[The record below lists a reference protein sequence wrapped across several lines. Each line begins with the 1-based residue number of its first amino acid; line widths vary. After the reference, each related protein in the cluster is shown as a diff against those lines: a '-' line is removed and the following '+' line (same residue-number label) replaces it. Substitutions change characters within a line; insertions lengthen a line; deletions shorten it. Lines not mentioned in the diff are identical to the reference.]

1 MIVLKELYNYRE
13 MIYNLVKKDLRGRY
27 KGSVLGFLWTFINP
41 LLQLAVYTMVF
52 STIMRVNV
60 DKFYMYL
67 FIALIPWIFFTTSVL
82 SGTISIIQNKDLIK
96 KIYFPRI
103 IIPISTVLA
112 TFMNMIFSM
121 AVVILALFIS
131 GIGISYYVLLLPVI
145 MVLEFFLVLGMVF
158 LFSSL
163 NVFFRDIEYILSI
176 IMMIWFY
183 MTPIVYTVEMIPEKY
198 NTLFYLNPM
207 TNIVIFYRDI
217 LFYKRMPSFGF
228 MGGVFLYS
236 LAMIVIGFFV
246 FQKLQKNFVEE
257 L

>member
-1 MIVLKELYNYRE
+1 MTVLKELYNYRE

-41 LLQLAVYTMVF
+41 LLQLAVYTLVF

-67 FIALIPWIFFTTSVL
+67 FIALIPWIFFTTSIL
-82 SGTISIIQNKDLIK
+82 GGTISIIQNKDLIK

-112 TFMNMIFSM
+112 TIMNMIFSM

-145 MVLEFFLVLGMVF
+145 MILEFFLVLGMVF

-198 NTLFYLNPM
+198 QTLFYLNPM

-228 MGGVFLYS
+228 IGGVFLYS
-236 LAMIVIGFFV
+236 LAMIIIGYFV

>member
-13 MIYNLVKKDLRGRY
+13 MVYNLVKKDLRGRY

-131 GIGISYYVLLLPVI
+131 GIGISYYILLLPVI
-145 MVLEFFLVLGMVF
+145 MILEFFLVLGMVF

-198 NTLFYLNPM
+198 KTLFYLNPM

-236 LAMIVIGFFV
+236 LTMIVIGFFV

>member
-13 MIYNLVKKDLRGRY
+13 MVYNLVKKDLRGRY

-67 FIALIPWIFFTTSVL
+67 FIALIPWIFFTTSIL
-82 SGTISIIQNKDLIK
+82 GGTISIIQNKDLIK

-103 IIPISTVLA
+103 VIPISTVLA
-112 TFMNMIFSM
+112 TFMNMVFSM
-121 AVVILALFIS
+121 IVVILTLFIS
-131 GIGISYYVLLLPVI
+131 GIGISYYILLLPLI
-145 MVLEFFLVLGMVF
+145 MILEFFLVLGMVF

-176 IMMIWFY
+176 IMMVWFY

-198 NTLFYLNPM
+198 KALFYLNPM

-228 MGGVFLYS
+228 IGGVFLYS
-236 LAMIVIGFFV
+236 MAMIVIGFFV

>member
-1 MIVLKELYNYRE
+1 MTVLKELYNYRE

-27 KGSVLGFLWTFINP
+27 KGSVLGFLWTFVNP
-41 LLQLAVYTMVF
+41 LLQLIVYTLVF
-52 STIMRVNV
+52 STIMRINV

-67 FIALIPWIFFTTSVL
+67 FIALIPWIFFTTSIL
-82 SGTISIIQNKDLIK
+82 GGTVSIIQNKDLIK

-103 IIPISTVLA
+103 VIPISTVLA
-112 TFMNMIFSM
+112 TFMNMVFSM
-121 AVVILALFIS
+121 IVVIFTLFIS
-131 GIGISYYVLLLPVI
+131 GIGISYYILLLPVI
-145 MVLEFFLVLGMVF
+145 MILEFFLVLGMVF

-163 NVFFRDIEYILSI
+163 NVFFRDIEHILSI

-198 NTLFYLNPM
+198 KPLFYLNPM
-207 TNIVIFYRDI
+207 TNIIIFYRDI
-217 LFYKRMPSFGF
+217 LFYKKMPSFGF
-228 MGGVFLYS
+228 MGGIFLYS
-236 LAMIVIGFFV
+236 IIMIVIGFLI

>member
-1 MIVLKELYNYRE
+1 
-13 MIYNLVKKDLRGRY
+13 
-27 KGSVLGFLWTFINP
+27 
-41 LLQLAVYTMVF
+41 MVF

-131 GIGISYYVLLLPVI
+131 GIGISYYILLLPII
-145 MVLEFFLVLGMVF
+145 MILEFFLVLGMVF

-198 NTLFYLNPM
+198 KTLFYLNPM

-236 LAMIVIGFFV
+236 LTMIVIGFFV

>member
-13 MIYNLVKKDLRGRY
+13 MVYNLVKKDLRGRY

-131 GIGISYYVLLLPVI
+131 GIGISYYILLLPVI
-145 MVLEFFLVLGMVF
+145 MILEFFLVLGMVF

-198 NTLFYLNPM
+198 KTLFYLNPM

>member
-121 AVVILALFIS
+121 AVVILSLFIS

-145 MVLEFFLVLGMVF
+145 MILEFFLVLGMVF

>member
-131 GIGISYYVLLLPVI
+131 GIGISYYILLLPII
-145 MVLEFFLVLGMVF
+145 MILEFFLVLGMVF

-198 NTLFYLNPM
+198 KTLFYLNPM

>member
-13 MIYNLVKKDLRGRY
+13 MVYNLVKKDLRGRY

-41 LLQLAVYTMVF
+41 LFQLAVYTMVF

-131 GIGISYYVLLLPVI
+131 GIGISYYILLLPII
-145 MVLEFFLVLGMVF
+145 MILEFFLVLGMVF

-198 NTLFYLNPM
+198 KTLFYLNPM

>member
-1 MIVLKELYNYRE
+1 MTVLKELYNYRE

-41 LLQLAVYTMVF
+41 LLQLAVYTLVF

-67 FIALIPWIFFTTSVL
+67 FIALIPWIFFTTSIL
-82 SGTISIIQNKDLIK
+82 GGTISIIQNKDLIK

-145 MVLEFFLVLGMVF
+145 MILEFFLVLGMVF

-198 NTLFYLNPM
+198 QTLFYLNPM

-228 MGGVFLYS
+228 IGGVFLYS
-236 LAMIVIGFFV
+236 LAMIIIGYFV

>member
-13 MIYNLVKKDLRGRY
+13 MVYNLVKKDLRGRY

-131 GIGISYYVLLLPVI
+131 GIGISYYILLLPII
-145 MVLEFFLVLGMVF
+145 MILEFFLVLGMVF

-198 NTLFYLNPM
+198 KTLFYLNPM

>member
-198 NTLFYLNPM
+198 KTLFYLNPM

>member
-13 MIYNLVKKDLRGRY
+13 MVYNLVKKDLRGRY

-145 MVLEFFLVLGMVF
+145 MILEFFLVLGMVF

-198 NTLFYLNPM
+198 KTLFYLNPM

-217 LFYKRMPSFGF
+217 LFYKKMPSFGF

>member
-13 MIYNLVKKDLRGRY
+13 MVYNLVKKDLRGRY

-82 SGTISIIQNKDLIK
+82 SGTISLIQNKDLIK

-198 NTLFYLNPM
+198 KTLFYLNPM

>member
-1 MIVLKELYNYRE
+1 MTVLKELYNYRE
-13 MIYNLVKKDLRGRY
+13 MVYNLVKKDLRGRY
-27 KGSVLGFLWTFINP
+27 KGSILGFLWTFINP
-41 LLQLAVYTMVF
+41 LLQLAVYTLVF

-67 FIALIPWIFFTTSVL
+67 FIALIPWIFFTTSIL
-82 SGTISIIQNKDLIK
+82 GGTISIIQNKDLIK

-103 IIPISTVLA
+103 VIPISTVLA
-112 TFMNMIFSM
+112 TFMNMVFSM
-121 AVVILALFIS
+121 IVVILTLFIS
-131 GIGISYYVLLLPVI
+131 GIGISYYILLLPLI
-145 MVLEFFLVLGMVF
+145 MILEFFLVLGMVF

-176 IMMIWFY
+176 IMMVWFY

-198 NTLFYLNPM
+198 KAFFYLNPM

-228 MGGVFLYS
+228 IGGVFLYS
-236 LAMIVIGFFV
+236 VIMIIIGFFV
-246 FQKLQKNFVEE
+246 FQKLQKSFVEE

>member
-13 MIYNLVKKDLRGRY
+13 MVYNLVKKDLRGRY

-131 GIGISYYVLLLPVI
+131 GIGISYYILLLPVI
-145 MVLEFFLVLGMVF
+145 MILEFFLVLGMVF

-198 NTLFYLNPM
+198 QTLFYLNPM

>member
-1 MIVLKELYNYRE
+1 MVVLKELYNYRE
-13 MIYNLVKKDLRGRY
+13 MVYNLVKKDLRGRY

-131 GIGISYYVLLLPVI
+131 GIGISYYILLLPVI
-145 MVLEFFLVLGMVF
+145 MILEFFLVLGMVF

-198 NTLFYLNPM
+198 KTLFYLNPM

>member
-13 MIYNLVKKDLRGRY
+13 MVYNLVKKDLRGRY

-198 NTLFYLNPM
+198 KTLFYLNPM

>member
-13 MIYNLVKKDLRGRY
+13 MVYNLVKKDLRGRY

-103 IIPISTVLA
+103 IILISTVLA
-112 TFMNMIFSM
+112 TFMNMVFSM

-131 GIGISYYVLLLPVI
+131 GIGISYYILLLPII
-145 MVLEFFLVLGMVF
+145 MILEFFLVLGMVF

-198 NTLFYLNPM
+198 KTLFYLNPM